1 MKNAYL
7 VAVQRSPVCKAG
19 RGAFAHVRP
28 DRLLADL
35 LAKMVAHYPSIQD
48 QIDDVVIGCAMQ
60 EGPQGVNVARISA
73 LLAGLPQRTPGV
85 TVNRLC
91 SSGLQSIAYAAERIQ
106 LGLSDIVLAGGV
118 ESMSMIPFIP
128 ERFSF
133 NPDLFDGQHQDDL
146 GIAYGMGLTAEV
158 VAKKYQISRENQDR
172 FALESHQRALQA
184 MQAGWFKA
192 EITPIE
198 VTQRQADLVTQ
209 TVLESKRVVDQ
220 DEGPRAETSLEALA
234 KLPAVFAKDGTV
246 TAGNSSQISD
256 GAGVALIVSEKMLKA
271 LNLTPIARF
280 CGFAVEGVDPAEMG
294 IGPIKAIPKVLK
306 QLGLQQADLDWIEL
320 NEAFAAQSVAV
331 IRALDLDSAKVNPNG
346 GAIALGHP
354 LGATGTL
361 RTATLVHGLQR
372 IKGRYGMVSMC
383 IGVGMGA
390 AAIFE
395 GMR

>member
-1 MKNAYL
+1 MKEAYL

-19 RGAFAHVRP
+19 KGAFAHLRP
-28 DRLLADL
+28 DSLLADL
-35 LAKMVAHYPSIQD
+35 IAKMVAQYPAIRE

-60 EGPQGVNVARISA
+60 EGPQGVNVARVAA
-73 LLAGLPQRTPGV
+73 LLAGLPNRTPGV

-118 ESMSMIPFIP
+118 ESMSMIPFTP

-133 NPDLFDGQHQDDL
+133 NPDLFDGQHQEDL

-158 VAKKYQISRENQDR
+158 VAQKYQITREDQDR

-184 MQAGWFKA
+184 IQKGWFKA
-192 EITPIE
+192 EICPIT
-198 VTQRQADLVTQ
+198 VTQRKADLVSQ
-209 TVLESKRVVDQ
+209 KVIENKIEVSQ
-220 DEGPRAETSLEALA
+220 DEGPRADTHFEALQ
-234 KLPAVFAKDGTV
+234 KLPAAFAKNGTV

-256 GAGVALIVSEKMLKA
+256 GAGLALLVSEKMLKA
-271 LNLTPIARF
+271 LGLQPIARF

-306 QLGLQQADLDWIEL
+306 QVGLQQADLDWIEL

-331 IRALDLDSAKVNPNG
+331 IRELKLDPAKVNPNG

-354 LGATGTL
+354 LGATGAL
-361 RTATLVHGLQR
+361 RTATLVHGLKR

-395 GMR
+395 SV